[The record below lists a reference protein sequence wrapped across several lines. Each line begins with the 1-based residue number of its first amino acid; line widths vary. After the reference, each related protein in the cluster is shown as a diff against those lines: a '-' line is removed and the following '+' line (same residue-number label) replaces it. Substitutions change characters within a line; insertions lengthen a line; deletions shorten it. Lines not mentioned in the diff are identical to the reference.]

1 MCPKTDF
8 ASLIKRELA
17 ATADRLIQSI
27 DRECPIEKSMR
38 SLEAPGRGN
47 LGPKLLLN
55 ALEAAEL
62 LGVSDTTI
70 RELWGA
76 GHLKFVR
83 IGKGRKVTRAEL
95 ERFIIEREEAN

>member
-1 MCPKTDF
+1 MYT
-8 ASLIKRELA
+8 
-17 ATADRLIQSI
+17 
-27 DRECPIEKSMR
+27 
-38 SLEAPGRGN
+38 PGAGS

-83 IGKGRKVTRAEL
+83 IGKGRKVTRTEL
-95 ERFIIEREEAN
+95 GRFIADREEMA

>member
-1 MCPKTDF
+1 MPRDAHAKDDAL
-8 ASLIKRELA
+8 ASLSADQMSAFTEQVADLIVERLRREGLA
-17 ATADRLIQSI
+17 VAHN
-27 DRECPIEKSMR
+27 PM
-38 SLEAPGRGN
+38 
-47 LGPKLLLN
+47 GPKLLLN

-95 ERFIIEREEAN
+95 ERYITEHEA